1 MNYKEKEKRRNE
13 VNNNKNSSYI
23 WALVVIIFLFLIM
36 IGSYLYYT
44 NNNIKS
50 IKLELANRQYPLQI
64 LSVNTDSLN
73 TILSD
78 KKVIIET
85 DSLMLSEL
93 YLNTDVDKNI
103 LLEIIKEVKYFN
115 EIMNQKQ
122 NDTIRIV
129 IYILGF
135 LSIIAAFFGYRTIND
150 IRMNAKNEM
159 EKISKFYGDS
169 FNLLNE
175 QSKLSKE
182 ITQLNIRELIRE
194 KDKLEKEQKVAREEY
209 ENFMKNIDEKLKDY
223 DDLRALFDPVGKG
236 INQKREEEKKEEAK
250 KVDSS
255 RDEFNE
261 ED

>member
-1 MNYKEKEKRRNE
+1 M
-13 VNNNKNSSYI
+13 NNNKGSSYI

-36 IGSYLYYT
+36 IGSYLFYT
-44 NNNIKS
+44 NNNIKN
-50 IKLELANRQYPLQI
+50 IKLELAKRQYPVQI

-73 TILSD
+73 TILFD
-78 KKVIIET
+78 KKVKNKT
-85 DSLMLSEL
+85 DSSMIREL

-103 LLEIIKEVKYFN
+103 LLELIKEVKYYN
-115 EIMNQKQ
+115 EVLNKTQ

-129 IYILGF
+129 IYVLGF

-182 ITQLNIRELIRE
+182 ITQLNIRGLIRE

-209 ENFMKNIDEKLKDY
+209 ESFMKNIDEKLKDY
-223 DDLRALFDPVGKG
+223 DELKDYFDPKGKAA
-236 INQKREEEKKEEAK
+236 NQKRKEEEKDAEK
-250 KVDSS
+250 KVETSK
-255 RDEFNE
+255 DEFE
-261 ED
+261 EVD